1 MKRIRALN
9 AVRDLFR
16 THPVVTL
23 VGPRQCGK
31 TTLAHDVATGP
42 GFKRGP
48 VTRFDLEHP
57 ADLARLENPMLA
69 LDGLEGLVVLDEVQ
83 RRPELFPVLRVL
95 VDQKKKGRHF
105 LVLGSA
111 SGDLLRQSSESLAGR
126 AALLELTPFS
136 HYEVAAKPAGMRSI
150 PNRASQVGGQDRLWL
165 RGGYPRAWLAR
176 SDADAFTWLEQY
188 VSTFLE
194 RDLPGFGVRV
204 PAVALRRFWM
214 MLAHVH
220 GQVLN
225 LSELGRAFGAT
236 HKTVAHYV
244 DLLTS
249 TFMVRQLQPWFANVT
264 KRQVKAPK
272 LYFRDSGLLHALLGI
287 RSKAELDVHP
297 QVGASWE
304 GFALEAVIR
313 ELGLG
318 PTEVFFWATHAHAEL
333 DLFAH
338 VRGKPIGF
346 ELKRSDAPKVT
357 PSMRI
362 ALADLKLH
370 HLYVV
375 VPGSK
380 SYPLDDRIT
389 VVGLNEIGRKLA
401 VLR

>member
-1 MKRIRALN
+1 MRRIRALN
-9 AVRDLFR
+9 AVRQLFR

-31 TTLAHDVATGP
+31 TTLSLDVARGP
-42 GFKRGP
+42 GFKSGP
-48 VTRFDLEHP
+48 VTRFDLEDP
-57 ADLARLENPMLA
+57 LDLGRLSNPRLA
-69 LDGLEGLVVLDEVQ
+69 LEGLEGLVIIDEVQ
-83 RRPELFPVLRVL
+83 RSPELFPLLRVL
-95 VDQKKKGRHF
+95 VDQHRKNRRF

-111 SGDLLRQSSESLAGR
+111 SGELLRQSSESLTGR

-136 HYEVAAKPAGMRSI
+136 HHEV
-150 PNRASQVGGQDRLWL
+150 VGLDRLWV

-176 SDADAFTWLEQY
+176 TERDAFAWLAQY
-188 VSTFLE
+188 VTTFLE
-194 RDLPGFGVRV
+194 RDVPGFGIRV

-225 LSELGRAFGAT
+225 LSELGRSFGAD

-272 LYFRDSGLLHALLGI
+272 LYFRDSGLLHSLLGI
-287 RSKAELDVHP
+287 RSRDELEVHP
-297 QVGASWE
+297 QLGASWE

-313 ELGLG
+313 ELGLS
-318 PTEVFFWATHAHAEL
+318 PTECFFWATHSHAEL
-333 DLFAH
+333 DLFTH
-338 VRGKPIGF
+338 VAGRPYGF
-346 ELKRSDAPKVT
+346 EFKRTDAPKVT

-362 ALADLKLH
+362 ALEDLKLE
-370 HLYVV
+370 HLFVV
-375 VPGSK
+375 FPGSK
-380 SYPLDDRIT
+380 SFPLADRIT
-389 VVGLNEIGRKLA
+389 ALGLGLVDKKLPGLINA
-401 VLR
+401 HRPRTI

>member
-1 MKRIRALN
+1 MRRIRALN
-9 AVRDLFR
+9 AVRELFR

-31 TTLAHDVATGP
+31 TTLAHDVARGP

-48 VTRFDLEHP
+48 VTRFDLEDP
-57 ADLARLENPMLA
+57 VDLARLSNPRLA
-69 LDGLEGLVVLDEVQ
+69 LERLDGLVVIDEVQ
-83 RRPELFPVLRVL
+83 RSPELFPVLRVL
-95 VDQKKKGRHF
+95 VDQHRKGQRF

-136 HYEVAAKPAGMRSI
+136 PHEV
-150 PNRASQVGGQDRLWL
+150 VGLDRLWL
-165 RGGYPRAWLAR
+165 RGGFPRAWLAR
-176 SDADAFTWLEQY
+176 TDRDAFTWLKQY
-188 VSTFLE
+188 VTTFLE

-204 PAVALRRFWM
+204 PSVALRRFWM

-249 TFMVRQLQPWFANVT
+249 TFMVRQLQPWFANVS

-272 LYFRDSGLLHALLGI
+272 LYFRDSGVLHALLGLAS
-287 RSKAELDVHP
+287 REQLDVHP
-297 QVGASWE
+297 GVGASWE

-318 PTEVFFWATHAHAEL
+318 PTECFFWATHAHAEL

-338 VRGKPIGF
+338 VRGRPYGF
-346 ELKRSDAPKVT
+346 EFKRADAPKVT

-362 ALADLKLH
+362 ALADLKLA

-375 VPGSK
+375 FPGTK
-380 SYPLDDRIT
+380 SFALDDRIT
-389 VVGLNEIGRKLA
+389 AVGFGDLGRRLA
-401 VLR
+401 PLKARSLSG